1 MFCGP
6 FVLKFR
12 LFEMKNF
19 LAKENLNQ
27 KTALLAFF
35 WFSLVGFAFSLISAI
50 VMASLHIET
59 FGTMFTGE
67 SLYGDFL
74 ETISYVYSANPYT
87 GATAGVKTIYLPFS
101 FFILAP
107 FAWLCHPVIERY
119 FAGEV
124 TIAYVHH
131 EPRFLLTYFLFF
143 AITITLILLL
153 LWRMSG
159 FHGKDLLF
167 FLVACA
173 LDGSV
178 LYAFG
183 RANVIL
189 LAFLFVL
196 VFFWLKDSP
205 NKLLRELSYLAL
217 GCASAIK
224 VYPAMFALIFI
235 RERRFLDLLRTA
247 LYSAVLVFV
256 PFLFVQG
263 GFSNIPVFME
273 NLAVFSRESRGLHIN
288 NVSMD
293 AFIARTVFL
302 FEKMSGAN
310 LSVLY
315 KTLSYLFAGAV
326 VVAVTVLSFFKKDEK
341 NELAYFLLL
350 FGGYVLFQTVSYMY
364 IYIFFLVARVLF
376 LKRFDSLPLWQKR
389 SYLFCLLVMS
399 FSYLFFWGGGI
410 AQQIA
415 QMALFGFV
423 FYDMVQSLRNKKTQD
438 EATPKEEAA

>member
-35 WFSLVGFAFSLISAI
+35 WFTLVGFAFSLISAI

-67 SLYGDFL
+67 NLYGDFL

-107 FAWLCHPVIERY
+107 FAWMCHPVIERY

-183 RANVIL
+183 RATVIL

-196 VFFWLKDSP
+196 VFFCSRIRRTSCFENSP
-205 NKLLRELSYLAL
+205 ISHWDALRQSR
-217 GCASAIK
+217 S
-224 VYPAMFALIFI
+224 I
-235 RERRFLDLLRTA
+235 RRC
-247 LYSAVLVFV
+247 
-256 PFLFVQG
+256 
-263 GFSNIPVFME
+263 
-273 NLAVFSRESRGLHIN
+273 
-288 NVSMD
+288 
-293 AFIARTVFL
+293 
-302 FEKMSGAN
+302 
-310 LSVLY
+310 
-315 KTLSYLFAGAV
+315 
-326 VVAVTVLSFFKKDEK
+326 
-341 NELAYFLLL
+341 
-350 FGGYVLFQTVSYMY
+350 
-364 IYIFFLVARVLF
+364 
-376 LKRFDSLPLWQKR
+376 LP
-389 SYLFCLLVMS
+389 S
-399 FSYLFFWGGGI
+399 FS
-410 AQQIA
+410 
-415 QMALFGFV
+415 FV
-423 FYDMVQSLRNKKTQD
+423 NAVSWIC
-438 EATPKEEAA
+438 

>member
-1 MFCGP
+1 
-6 FVLKFR
+6 
-12 LFEMKNF
+12 
-19 LAKENLNQ
+19 
-27 KTALLAFF
+27 
-35 WFSLVGFAFSLISAI
+35 
-50 VMASLHIET
+50 
-59 FGTMFTGE
+59 MFTGE
-67 SLYGDFL
+67 NLYGDFL

-315 KTLSYLFAGAV
+315 KTLSYLFTGAV

-341 NELAYFLLL
+341 NELAYLLLL

-364 IYIFFLVARVLF
+364 IYIFFLVARILF

-389 SYLFCLLVMS
+389 SYLFFLLVMS

-415 QMALFGFV
+415 QMALFAFA

>member
-1 MFCGP
+1 
-6 FVLKFR
+6 
-12 LFEMKNF
+12 MKNF

-67 SLYGDFL
+67 NLYGDFL

-196 VFFWLKDSP
+196 IFFWLKDSP

-315 KTLSYLFAGAV
+315 KTLSYLFTGAV

-341 NELAYFLLL
+341 NELAYLLLL

-364 IYIFFLVARVLF
+364 IYIFFLVARILF

-415 QMALFGFV
+415 QMALFAFV

>member
-12 LFEMKNF
+12 LFDMRNI

-50 VMASLHIET
+50 VIALLHIET

-67 SLYGDFL
+67 NLYGDFL

-315 KTLSYLFAGAV
+315 KTLSYLFTGAV

-341 NELAYFLLL
+341 NELAYLLLL

-364 IYIFFLVARVLF
+364 IYIFFLVARILF

-389 SYLFCLLVMS
+389 SYLFFLLVMS

-415 QMALFGFV
+415 QMALFAFA

>member
-1 MFCGP
+1 
-6 FVLKFR
+6 
-12 LFEMKNF
+12 
-19 LAKENLNQ
+19 
-27 KTALLAFF
+27 
-35 WFSLVGFAFSLISAI
+35 
-50 VMASLHIET
+50 
-59 FGTMFTGE
+59 
-67 SLYGDFL
+67 
-74 ETISYVYSANPYT
+74 
-87 GATAGVKTIYLPFS
+87 
-101 FFILAP
+101 
-107 FAWLCHPVIERY
+107 VIERY

-143 AITITLILLL
+143 AITITLILLI

-159 FHGKDLLF
+159 FHGKGLLF

-196 VFFWLKDSP
+196 FFFWLKDSP

-315 KTLSYLFAGAV
+315 KTLSYLFTGAV
-326 VVAVTVLSFFKKDEK
+326 VVAVTVLSFFKKDER
-341 NELAYFLLL
+341 NELAYLLLL

-415 QMALFGFV
+415 QMALFAFV